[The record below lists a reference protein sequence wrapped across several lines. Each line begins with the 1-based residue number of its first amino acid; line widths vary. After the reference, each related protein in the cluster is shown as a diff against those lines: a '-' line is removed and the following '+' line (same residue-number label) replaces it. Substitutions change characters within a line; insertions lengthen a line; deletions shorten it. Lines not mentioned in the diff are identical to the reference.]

1 MQSSELLDLRSSKVL
16 ELNAFPITF
25 SGITGVPM
33 PLDVL
38 VEARLP

>member
-16 ELNAFPITF
+16 ELNAFAITF